1 MGVIMKSRRLE
12 TNCQTAKLR
21 LLTLAF
27 LMCGRFRIPAASK
40 LAYMAKMRVWRVA
53 FRTVED

>member
-1 MGVIMKSRRLE
+1 MKSRRLE

-40 LAYMAKMRVWRVA
+40 LAYMAKMRVWIVA